1 MSAVEAVREQG
12 PFSARMAAILVCVG
26 VFAFSCLVV
35 VFAYAPDL
43 RGAADPKAHA
53 LSRSAIGYAG
63 LVRLLRDQ
71 DLRVLVSRD
80 RPLEELKTHGIG
92 IFAPD
97 PDADIKEVRKALF
110 ENRNLIILPKWLA
123 TPDPKHPG
131 WVRKAGLLP
140 AGTLQDGYL
149 KQLIGPVTIARRK
162 DFAPP
167 RLQGVNGGP
176 GQQALAGLQAIDSL
190 QTISSPKLVP
200 LVVDPSGG
208 VVLGRFDLGS
218 DGVYVLADP
227 DLANTHG
234 LADPATARLMMASLR
249 HMGGGPF
256 VFDVT
261 LNGYRRERSLLRLAF
276 EPPFLAVTLCAAFA
290 GLLMGLHAAARF
302 GPARRSGRAIALGKQ
317 ALADNSAALVALAR
331 REASMATPYAVLT
344 RSLVARA
351 IGAPPDLD
359 IAELNAF
366 LERVGERRKVGVGLK
381 QLLEQA
387 SAVRT
392 PGDLVRV
399 AHDLFRWRVEMT
411 RESS

>member
-1 MSAVEAVREQG
+1 MSEAAAVREGG
-12 PFSARMAAILVCVG
+12 PFSARTAAVLVCVG

-71 DLRVLVSRD
+71 DQSVLVSRN
-80 RPLEELKTHGIG
+80 RPPDELRTRGLQIL
-92 IFAPD
+92 APD
-97 PDADIKEVRKALF
+97 AGAEVKEVRKALF
-110 ENRNLIILPKWLA
+110 ENRNLIILPKWFA
-123 TPDPKHPG
+123 IPDPEHSG

-140 AGTLQDGYL
+140 AEALESGYL
-149 KQLIGPVTIARRK
+149 KELMGQVKVARRK
-162 DFAPP
+162 DVAPP
-167 RLQGVNGGP
+167 RLSGLNGGP
-176 GQQALAGLQAIDSL
+176 GAQALAGLAKVDSL
-190 QTISSPKLVP
+190 QTISSPKLIP
-200 LVVDPSGG
+200 LIVDEAGG

-234 LADPATARLMMASLR
+234 MHDAATARLMMASLQQ
-249 HMGGGPF
+249 MGGGPY

-261 LNGYRRERSLLRLAF
+261 LNGYRHERSLLRLAF
-276 EPPFLAVTLCAAFA
+276 EPPFLAVTLCAALA
-290 GLLMGLHAAARF
+290 GLLMGLHAAVRF
-302 GPARRSGRAIALGKQ
+302 GPARRPGRAIALGKQ

-351 IGAPPDLD
+351 IGAPPELEVQ
-359 IAELNAF
+359 ELNAF
-366 LERVGERRKVGVGLK
+366 LERVGERRKVSVGLQ
-381 QLLEQA
+381 QLLEQT

-392 PGDLVRV
+392 PADLVRA
-399 AHDLFRWRVEMT
+399 AHGLFRWRVEMT